1 MKNMPCSCVFRMY
14 YTTCGE
20 LTAHTAGWFSDGHYG
35 RFELA
40 VVEQ

>member
-1 MKNMPCSCVFRMY
+1 MRNMPCSCVFRMY
-14 YTTCGE
+14 YTACGE
-20 LTAHTAGWFSDGHYG
+20 LTARPAGWFSDGHYG

>member
-20 LTAHTAGWFSDGHYG
+20 LTARTAGRFSYGHYG